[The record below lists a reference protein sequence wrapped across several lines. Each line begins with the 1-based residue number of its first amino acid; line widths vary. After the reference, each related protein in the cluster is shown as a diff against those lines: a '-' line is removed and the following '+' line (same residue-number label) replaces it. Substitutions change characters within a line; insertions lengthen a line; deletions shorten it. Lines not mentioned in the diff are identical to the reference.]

1 MSCLRLVG
9 PSRETQREARFFVGM
24 VAVMVVAVFVLLGS
38 LVLAG
43 AKVMEARVLRAE
55 NEKLREAFAVLRE
68 RSPWSCDIA
77 EGERIICAVK
87 EGTLSRLAL
96 TESDQLVSARG
107 IASPLGKASTKK
119 RKGGAR

>member
-1 MSCLRLVG
+1 MSSVRLVEFDRG
-9 PSRETQREARFFVGM
+9 AARGVRFVVGM
-24 VAVMVVAVFVLLGS
+24 VARMVVAVVVLLGS

-43 AKVMEARVLRAE
+43 LKVAEADALRAE
-55 NEKLREAFAVLRE
+55 NEKLREAFAVARE
-68 RSPWSCDIA
+68 RAPWSCDIA

-96 TESDQLVSARG
+96 TESDQVVSARG
-107 IASPLGKASTKK
+107 IASPLGKASKKK